1 MSEIMRKN
9 TNAMLRGG
17 TTRSSDESA
26 VMELERRGC
35 AVVLIV
41 MVNW

>member
-9 TNAMLRGG
+9 TNAILRGG
-17 TTRSSDESA
+17 TTRSSVEGA
-26 VMELERRGC
+26 VMGLERRGC

-41 MVNW
+41 FVNW

>member
-17 TTRSSDESA
+17 TTRSSGEGR
-26 VMELERRGC
+26 VMGLERRGC

-41 MVNW
+41 IINW

>member
-17 TTRSSDESA
+17 TTRSSDEGS
-26 VMELERRGC
+26 VMGPERRGC